1 MRQRANLG
9 SRLTVQIALIAA
21 MIVASVVML
30 PAQSGD
36 LIADLVL
43 GQNDFTHSGNNI
55 PDAHSFNSG
64 TSVAS

>member
-1 MRQRANLG
+1 
-9 SRLTVQIALIAA
+9 VALIAA
-21 MIVASVVML
+21 FIVASVVML

-55 PDAHSFNSG
+55 PDAHSFI
-64 TSVAS
+64 ASFCQWPYTGLRQFTWPDRD